1 MSKRKTREPEDPFVN
16 TTESLTNRN
25 KELDKLRKDLWLT
38 TVKQLKLVQLIS
50 NEIPDCNDSDAR
62 NLVHD
67 ITELLKRRIQ
77 QTQGFLEDSFD
88 HSIQL
93 FKKRRL

>member
-1 MSKRKTREPEDPFVN
+1 MGKRMTRESEDPFVN

-25 KELDKLRKDLWLT
+25 KELDKLRMNLWFT
-38 TVKQLKLVQLIS
+38 TVKQLKLVQLIR

-67 ITELLKRRIQ
+67 IT
-77 QTQGFLEDSFD
+77 
-88 HSIQL
+88 
-93 FKKRRL
+93 